1 MYKLFFLILLALGL
15 ISQTAQAQKKPK
27 PKPFQYFSH
36 FKTPKEIGEMENK
49 MDKVFYMLCGQFRN
63 NAQAANASEAEL
75 KIKQELLNFPIW
87 KDRREYW
94 YCSLWFM
101 EGLPHKP
108 LSTDVIRLV
117 KIDRD
122 SFLMQFYTLPKQED
136 GNYGN
141 EEWNQEK
148 PFANLKPKDL
158 IPSPAGSRNI
168 VINKA
173 EGVFDVLSVAEP
185 CYYPLSEQR
194 QYMHYRLQLN
204 ANEIRD
210 FTIYLDKDKKPVYEH
225 KWPDGLL
232 YQRVSKPTYYI
243 KKK

>member
-1 MYKLFFLILLALGL
+1 MFRLFLL
-15 ISQTAQAQKKPK
+15 ISLCAWGFHNQAIAQKKGK

-36 FKTPKEIGEMENK
+36 FKTAKEINALENK

-63 NAQAANASEAEL
+63 GAQAANASEPEL
-75 KIKQELLNFPIW
+75 KIKQELMNFPIW
-87 KDRREYW
+87 KERREYW
-94 YCSLWFM
+94 YCSLWYM
-101 EGLPHKP
+101 EGQPHKP
-108 LSTDVIRLV
+108 LSTDIIRLV

-122 SFLMQFYTLPKQED
+122 SILMQFYTLPEQAD

-158 IPSPAGSRNI
+158 VPAPAGSRNVI
-168 VINKA
+168 INKA
-173 EGVFDVLSVAEP
+173 DGVFDVLSVTDP

-194 QYMHYRLQLN
+194 QYMHYRLQLT

-210 FTIYLDKDKKPVYEH
+210 FTMYLDKDKKVVYEH

-232 YQRVSKPTYYI
+232 YQRLLKPTYYI